1 MEKQTENN
9 LVIDVHV
16 SVDCAVIGFDGE
28 RFRVLL
34 VRQVGKQ
41 TDGKFNDWK
50 LPGSPIYVDEDLDE
64 AAKRVL
70 TELTGLKNI
79 RMNQFKAY
87 GSKDRTSDPRD
98 VVWLEHFHWIKEG
111 RVGRIVTVAYLALL
125 KIDQHNKQLTTTYDA
140 RWTPI
145 SEVGPL
151 AFDHNRILKDAM
163 EVIRHYVESSPSV
176 MFDLLPRKFTAS
188 QLRVLFQL
196 IYNKEFDVRNFHKK
210 IALMPYVVPL
220 EEKEKGVAHR
230 AARYYRFDRKIYN
243 KYK

>member
-1 MEKQTENN
+1 MERQNGN
-9 LVIDVHV
+9 SQVIDIHV
-16 SVDCAVIGFDGE
+16 SVDCVVIGFDGE
-28 RFRVLL
+28 QFRVLL
-34 VRQVGKQ
+34 VRQIGKQ

-50 LPGSPIYVDEDLDE
+50 LPGSPIYVDEDLDD

-79 RMNQFKAY
+79 RMNQFKVY
-87 GSKDRTSDPRD
+87 GSKDRTADPRD
-98 VVWLEHFHWIKEG
+98 VMWLEHFHLISEG
-111 RVGRIVTVAYLALL
+111 RVGRIVTVAYLSLL
-125 KIDQHNKQLTTTYDA
+125 KIDRHNKQLTSTYDA
-140 RWTPI
+140 RWVPV

-151 AFDHNRILKDAM
+151 AFDHNRILVDAL
-163 EVIRHYVESSPSV
+163 EVVRHYVETSPSA

-188 QLRVLFQL
+188 QLRVLYQL

-220 EEKEKGVAHR
+220 EEKEQGVAHR

-243 KYK
+243 KMR